1 MYKFPILDFDQL
13 NNEMNSLKIPAYKKL
28 PYIYENMGGTFY
40 DKEKRLLKGCTVAIT
55 GIGGLPIGIKG
66 NEYQILNNDV
76 SLEDIKNNLGKTLG
90 MSAGMS
96 YLNPY
101 NKTLNDLAD
110 KTLSLGHNSIKHSIF
125 LNILLVGLSIG
136 VEHEFSTQ
144 RDIIHLSRLTVA
156 KTSAQKH
163 PCLVV
168 NNEKQVELYKNI
180 LDFTDK
186 QIESYN
192 DEEKDWETL
201 NLLYPTAKASMIMI
215 SGSLRNIE
223 KLVSLKDSDGKE
235 DEFIDILNKIEN
247 VISRLK

>member
-1 MYKFPILDFDQL
+1 MYKFPVLDFDQL
-13 NNEMNSLKIPAYKKL
+13 NNEMNRLKIPAYKKL
-28 PYIYENMGGTFY
+28 PYIYERMDGAFY
-40 DKEKRLLKGCTVAIT
+40 DEEKRLLKECRVAIT
-55 GIGGLPIGIKG
+55 GIGGFPIGVDNNNYTLMG
-66 NEYQILNNDV
+66 NKV
-76 SLEDIKNNLGKTLG
+76 SLEQIRESLYKTVG

-101 NKTLNDLAD
+101 NKSLDDLAS
-110 KTLSLGHNSIKHSIF
+110 KTLSFGHNSIKHSIF
-125 LNILLVGLSIG
+125 VNILLVGLSIG

-156 KTSAQKH
+156 KTSAQKQ

-168 NNEKQVELYKNI
+168 NNEKQIELYKNV
-180 LDFTDK
+180 LNFTDK

-192 DEEKDWETL
+192 DEEKDWEAL

-223 KLVSLKDSDGKE
+223 KLVSLKNSDGKE
-235 DEFIDILNKIEN
+235 DEFVDILNKIEN
-247 VISRLK
+247 VISWLK